1 MEDRRADGGAR
12 LPDRRQARQRSADQR
27 HAGRRDPAV
36 DRRRPHARHRLRLHD
51 DRPQAHGGGPAG
63 EPGRRPIARRAL
75 DQSMKILG
83 LGGWSGAGKTT
94 LLSKLIPE
102 LIRRGVTVS
111 TMKHAHHGFDVDQP
125 GKDSYVHRQAGA
137 TEVLVASEKRWALMH
152 ENRQANEPTAADLAR
167 HMSPV
172 DLLLVEGFKREPH
185 DKLEI
190 YRAENGKPVLPADDS
205 TYPDLLSDTAVSG
218 TRLPVIDLND
228 IPAIADF
235 IVRHCGLKTR

>member
-1 MEDRRADGGAR
+1 
-12 LPDRRQARQRSADQR
+12 
-27 HAGRRDPAV
+27 
-36 DRRRPHARHRLRLHD
+36 
-51 DRPQAHGGGPAG
+51 
-63 EPGRRPIARRAL
+63 
-75 DQSMKILG
+75 MKILG

-152 ENRQANEPTAADLAR
+152 ELREVHEPTATDLAK

-190 YRAENGKPVLPADDS
+190 YRAENNKP
-205 TYPDLLSDTAVSG
+205 LLSTGDPTYVAILTDTPVSDIK
-218 TRLPVIDLND
+218 LPVIDLND
-228 IPAIADF
+228 VAAIADF
-235 IVRHCGLKTR
+235 IVQHCALKAKR

>member
-1 MEDRRADGGAR
+1 
-12 LPDRRQARQRSADQR
+12 
-27 HAGRRDPAV
+27 
-36 DRRRPHARHRLRLHD
+36 
-51 DRPQAHGGGPAG
+51 
-63 EPGRRPIARRAL
+63 
-75 DQSMKILG
+75 MKILG

-94 LLSKLIPE
+94 LLSRLIPE
-102 LIRRGVTVS
+102 LIRRGISVS

-137 TEVLVASEKRWALMH
+137 TEVLIASEKRWALMH
-152 ENRQANEPTAADLAR
+152 ELRHLSEPSAADLAR

-190 YRAENGKPVLPADDS
+190 YRAENAKP
-205 TYPDLLSDTAVSG
+205 LLSTDDPTYVAILADTSVDG
-218 TRLPVIDLND
+218 TGLPVIDLND

-235 IVRHCGLKTR
+235 IVKHCGLKARP

>member
-1 MEDRRADGGAR
+1 MR
-12 LPDRRQARQRSADQR
+12 
-27 HAGRRDPAV
+27 
-36 DRRRPHARHRLRLHD
+36 
-51 DRPQAHGGGPAG
+51 
-63 EPGRRPIARRAL
+63 
-75 DQSMKILG
+75 ILG

-137 TEVLVASEKRWALMH
+137 TEVLVASEKRWVLMH
-152 ENRQANEPTAADLAR
+152 ELRAAHEPTAADLAR

-190 YRAENGKPVLPADDS
+190 YRAENNKP
-205 TYPDLLSDTAVSG
+205 LLSTGDPTYVAILTDTPVSDSK
-218 TRLPVIDLND
+218 LPVIDLND
-228 IPAIADF
+228 VPAIADF
-235 IVRHCGLKTR
+235 IVKHCGLRTRP

>member
-1 MEDRRADGGAR
+1 M
-12 LPDRRQARQRSADQR
+12 Q
-27 HAGRRDPAV
+27 
-36 DRRRPHARHRLRLHD
+36 
-51 DRPQAHGGGPAG
+51 
-63 EPGRRPIARRAL
+63 
-75 DQSMKILG
+75 ILG

-102 LIRRGVTVS
+102 LIRRGITVS

-137 TEVLVASEKRWALMH
+137 TEVLIASERRWALMH
-152 ENRQANEPTAADLAR
+152 ELRGENEPSAAALVQ

-190 YRAENGKPVLPADDS
+190 YRAENAKP
-205 TYPDLLSDTAVSG
+205 LLSTGDPTYIAILADTPFSG
-218 TRLPVIDLND
+218 TSLPVIDLND

-235 IVRHCGLKTR
+235 IVKHCGLTARS

>member
-1 MEDRRADGGAR
+1 
-12 LPDRRQARQRSADQR
+12 
-27 HAGRRDPAV
+27 
-36 DRRRPHARHRLRLHD
+36 
-51 DRPQAHGGGPAG
+51 
-63 EPGRRPIARRAL
+63 
-75 DQSMKILG
+75 MKILG

-137 TEVLVASEKRWALMH
+137 TEVLIASEKRWALMH
-152 ENRQANEPTAADLAR
+152 ETRQASEPSAAELAR
-167 HMSPV
+167 RMSPV

-190 YRAENGKPVLPADDS
+190 YRAGNNKPLLSADDP
-205 TYPDLLSDTAVSG
+205 TYVAILSDTAVND
-218 TRLPVIDLND
+218 TNLPVIDLND
-228 IPAIADF
+228 IAGIADF